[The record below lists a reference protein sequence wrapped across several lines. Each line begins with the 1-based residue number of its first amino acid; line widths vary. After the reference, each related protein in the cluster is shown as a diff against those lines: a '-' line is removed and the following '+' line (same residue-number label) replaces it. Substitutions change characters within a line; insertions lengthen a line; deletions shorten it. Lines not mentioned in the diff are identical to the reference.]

1 MAKKRSAEFI
11 ENIEMGEEAVNEGK
25 KFIALKTISI
35 LAGSKTI
42 NLVEGEEVKEISDT
56 LAESLINSNLIK

>member
-1 MAKKRSAEFI
+1 MAKKKEFI
-11 ENIEMGEEAVNEGK
+11 ENIETSGEVINEGK

-35 LAGSKTI
+35 LAGNKTI
-42 NLVEGEEVKEISDT
+42 NLVEGEEVKEISDA

>member
-1 MAKKRSAEFI
+1 MAKKKEFI
-11 ENIEMGEEAVNEGK
+11 ENIETSEEVINEGK

-35 LAGSKTI
+35 LAGNNTI
-42 NLVEGEEVKEISDT
+42 NLVEGEEVKEISDM

>member
-1 MAKKRSAEFI
+1 MAKKKEFI
-11 ENIEMGEEAVNEGK
+11 ENIETSEEVINEGK

-35 LAGSKTI
+35 LAGNKTI
-42 NLVEGEEVKEISDT
+42 NLVEGEEVKEISDA